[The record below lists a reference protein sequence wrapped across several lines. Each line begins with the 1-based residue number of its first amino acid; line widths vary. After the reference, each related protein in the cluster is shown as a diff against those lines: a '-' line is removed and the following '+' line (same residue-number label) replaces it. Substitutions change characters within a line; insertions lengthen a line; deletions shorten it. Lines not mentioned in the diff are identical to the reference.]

1 MQTVS
6 AVRWHQRV
14 LFPGNCLGYINWYPV
29 IRDSSEL
36 VQGLLCSFWSIRKWS
51 KIEYE
56 DITLQYHYES
66 LRDSLFCGLLDEVT
80 SRSGTSNFWTFNTFY
95 KLFYNSMLARWVG
108 VFFLDL
114 DHFISLN
121 RIHPHQMKEL
131 RDLTG
136 IL

>member
-1 MQTVS
+1 MRLPQGV
-6 AVRWHQRV
+6 
-14 LFPGNCLGYINWYPV
+14 GPV
-29 IRDSSEL
+29 IF
-36 VQGLLCSFWSIRKWS
+36 GLL
-51 KIEYE
+51 
-56 DITLQYHYES
+56 TL
-66 LRDSLFCGLLDEVT
+66 FK
-80 SRSGTSNFWTFNTFY
+80 

-136 IL
+136 TL